1 MEDID
6 LYLNKLKDVG
16 PELFPHDKYIPVN
29 PSAEQ
34 LLDASIECINNI
46 EFNVNKPS
54 TNHVRFNNIDS
65 NGYSKF
71 IKSRISENFLKTNN
85 NLL

>member
-1 MEDID
+1 M
-6 LYLNKLKDVG
+6 
-16 PELFPHDKYIPVN
+16 N